1 MKKRVIC
8 AIVVICVLLANFVS
22 ILYLY
27 SALEQQARL
36 QGYLDAVTM
45 LRLMDSRY
53 FD

>member
-22 ILYLY
+22 ILYLCN
-27 SALEQQARL
+27 ALAQQARF
-36 QGYLDAVTM
+36 QGYQDAVM
-45 LRLMDSRY
+45 MQRLMDSGY